1 MNWEDGP
8 VWSVCWMSCRWQ
20 RSAMSWWW
28 PADWSVDWLIVRW
41 FARSS
46 FHSFLRSLTLLF
58 IDWLTDWFVRS
69 FIHSFIISFI
79 HLLSHSL
86 THSRILSLY
95 SFIQKIHTHRC
106 IGQLTEVE
114 LNTATQSLL
123 IGQHAPHDLRHETNT
138 ARGLTLMQLIT
149 THSTR
154 PVGGDVEDCPG
165 SSWTRWD
172 CSLRRDLRH
181 ERRRLTDDE
190 DKNDDDKNQ
199 RHVIVLRLMTT
210 AVFRRI
216 SPDFDRSYDCNSN
229 KRKVF
234 WHGIV
239 LREQKFAN

>member
-1 MNWEDGP
+1 
-8 VWSVCWMSCRWQ
+8 
-20 RSAMSWWW
+20 
-28 PADWSVDWLIVRW
+28 
-41 FARSS
+41 
-46 FHSFLRSLTLLF
+46 
-58 IDWLTDWFVRS
+58 
-69 FIHSFIISFI
+69 
-79 HLLSHSL
+79 
-86 THSRILSLY
+86 
-95 SFIQKIHTHRC
+95 
-106 IGQLTEVE
+106 LTEVE